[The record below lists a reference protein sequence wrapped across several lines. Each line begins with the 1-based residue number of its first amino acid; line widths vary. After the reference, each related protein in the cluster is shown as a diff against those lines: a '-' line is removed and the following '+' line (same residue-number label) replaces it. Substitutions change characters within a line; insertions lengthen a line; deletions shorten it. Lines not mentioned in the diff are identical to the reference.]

1 MPQTTAL
8 YEVTRSW
15 YGSKPDTIRR
25 GSDTDIAAALSIYWW
40 PPVGSTLIGMQPP
53 FKEEPMHSLPSP
65 TSPSV
70 AFSSVVFPGL
80 FWN

>member
-8 YEVTRSW
+8 YEVTHSW

-40 PPVGSTLIGMQPP
+40 PPVESTLIGMHYDDIIQSYNIAMTI
-53 FKEEPMHSLPSP
+53 FKAEGKRG
-65 TSPSV
+65 V
-70 AFSSVVFPGL
+70 D
-80 FWN
+80 WI